1 MSGERNGCPVRSKVV
16 AGRLDLSV
24 PENSKEVKVG
34 ASPGRPGRMV
44 AGSPLEARP
53 SEAVQVDVER
63 EFAASSVIAG
73 GLGVVA
79 SPEHAVVLSPLS
91 PPSEGRQ
98 PEVGEDD
105 SSRLTPEGL
114 HYRWHRCAMTT
125 VSLDEVLGLGPP
137 PSERSKICRVQKM
150 LQGGGELDQQ

>member
-1 MSGERNGCPVRSKVV
+1 M
-16 AGRLDLSV
+16 A
-24 PENSKEVKVG
+24 
-34 ASPGRPGRMV
+34 

-79 SPEHAVVLSPLS
+79 SPEHAVVLSPSS

-105 SSRLTPEGL
+105 PSRLTPEEL
-114 HYRWHRCAMTT
+114 HYRWHRCAVTT
-125 VSLDEVLGLGPP
+125 ISLDEVLGLGPP
-137 PSERSKICRVQKM
+137 ASERSKICRVQKM
-150 LQGGGELDQQ
+150 LQGGGELDHQ